1 MVRMCAMTSFIAYKN
16 KLLEITLVKKLVQII
31 EIRFKEIFTKM
42 GGDKEKCR
50 LISSE
55 TLVKTI

>member
-1 MVRMCAMTSFIAYKN
+1 MCAMTSFIAYKN

-31 EIRFKEIFTKM
+31 EIRFKEIFTEM